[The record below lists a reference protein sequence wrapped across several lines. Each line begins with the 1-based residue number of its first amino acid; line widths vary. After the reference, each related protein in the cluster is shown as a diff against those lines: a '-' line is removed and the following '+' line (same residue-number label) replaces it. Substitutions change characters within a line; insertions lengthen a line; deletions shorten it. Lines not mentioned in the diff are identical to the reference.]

1 MCYKKLNSI
10 TLESNIKITNKMAI
24 EIKKSILAQQVQDGW
39 KRKALAEHYGL
50 PETQM
55 AQVLRN
61 AGLKIRKFHAPKY
74 QLVDDTNS
82 EELVEITNEGNDVV
96 VGEDVNVLQED
107 TQQEVATPVT
117 TEEPTA
123 GW

>member
-1 MCYKKLNSI
+1 
-10 TLESNIKITNKMAI
+10 MAV
-24 EIKKSILAQQVQDGW
+24 EIKKSILAQQVEDGW
-39 KRKALAEHYGL
+39 KRKALADHYGL

-55 AQVLRN
+55 AQVLRD
-61 AGLKIRKFHAPKY
+61 AGLQIRKFHAPKY
-74 QLVDDTNS
+74 QLVDDTDSS
-82 EELVEITNEGNDVV
+82 ESVEITNEGNDVV

-107 TQQEVATPVT
+107 TQQEVVTPVT

>member
-1 MCYKKLNSI
+1 
-10 TLESNIKITNKMAI
+10 MAI

-107 TQQEVATPVT
+107 TQQEVVTPVT

>member
-1 MCYKKLNSI
+1 
-10 TLESNIKITNKMAI
+10 MAV

-61 AGLKIRKFHAPKY
+61 AGLQIRKFHAPKY
-74 QLVDDTNS
+74 QLVDDTIEVV
-82 EELVEITNEGNDVV
+82 EEVT
-96 VGEDVNVLQED
+96 GEDVNETLVESVVEETPAEAID
-107 TQQEVATPVT
+107 TDNN
-117 TEEPTA
+117 
-123 GW
+123 W

>member
-1 MCYKKLNSI
+1 
-10 TLESNIKITNKMAI
+10 MAVP
-24 EIKKSILAQQVQDGW
+24 IKKSILS
-39 KRKALAEHYGL
+39 
-50 PETQM
+50 
-55 AQVLRN
+55 AQVEEGMKKAELAAHYELPVAQMTKVLKA

-74 QLVDDTNS
+74 QLVDDT
-82 EELVEITNEGNDVV
+82 EGETTEGIIEGNDVV

-117 TEEPTA
+117 TKKTTE